1 MESPGMELRT
11 PLSRQKGP
19 VEQGPD
25 SGYGTDRAEA
35 SSSPQPCEDSQEID
49 AEVVRQLE
57 PEFSC
62 CSSPASEAA
71 VPQSE
76 ERPAEGPSPA
86 GDSGPPR
93 KDTCSCGLNSKVKV
107 WHGLI
112 YMLLLVLVAVG
123 SIMAMV
129 LLKGTPSVV
138 WQCAEDWIGFNG
150 KCYYFSTN
158 TMSWKASK
166 EYCISHGSTL
176 PVIKEEQQLENIKR
190 LRETYYYWI
199 GLQKEA
205 EIWQWV
211 DGSLFNNKV
220 IPLEN
225 EDPDL
230 NCAFLNDDKLITI
243 DCTSSRHWICV
254 KEFS

>member
-1 MESPGMELRT
+1 MRGKV
-11 PLSRQKGP
+11 Q
-19 VEQGPD
+19 
-25 SGYGTDRAEA
+25 
-35 SSSPQPCEDSQEID
+35 
-49 AEVVRQLE
+49 
-57 PEFSC
+57 FSM
-62 CSSPASEAA
+62 
-71 VPQSE
+71 
-76 ERPAEGPSPA
+76 
-86 GDSGPPR
+86 D
-93 KDTCSCGLNSKVKV
+93 L
-107 WHGLI
+107 
-112 YMLLLVLVAVG
+112 YFLL
-123 SIMAMV
+123 
-129 LLKGTPSVV
+129 
-138 WQCAEDWIGFNG
+138 
-150 KCYYFSTN
+150 FS
-158 TMSWKASK
+158 
-166 EYCISHGSTL
+166 L
-176 PVIKEEQQLENIKR
+176 QENIKR

>member
-93 KDTCSCGLNSKVKV
+93 KDTCSC
-107 WHGLI
+107 
-112 YMLLLVLVAVG
+112 
-123 SIMAMV
+123 
-129 LLKGTPSVV
+129 GTPSVV